1 MRVLGVG
8 KERRAYAISGR
19 HCPITPWNWSRFGGK
34 IYQVIRYREK
44 IEGPGVKKKK
54 NATQRNMEVG
64 QAISPLESFF
74 DSPQLSVSLKV
85 QIDRTAKWAKY
96 ACYAG

>member
-1 MRVLGVG
+1 MLGVG

-34 IYQVIRYREK
+34 IYQVIRYRER

-54 NATQRNMEVG
+54 KRDPEEHGGGAGN
-64 QAISPLESFF
+64 
-74 DSPQLSVSLKV
+74 LSLG
-85 QIDRTAKWAKY
+85 IIF
-96 ACYAG
+96 